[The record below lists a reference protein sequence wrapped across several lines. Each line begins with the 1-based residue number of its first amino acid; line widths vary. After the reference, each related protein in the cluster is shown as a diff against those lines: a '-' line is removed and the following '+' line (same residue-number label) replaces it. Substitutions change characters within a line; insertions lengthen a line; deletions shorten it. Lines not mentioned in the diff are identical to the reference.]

1 MEALGSMLLVALF
14 AERVVEVLKG
24 ILLPLVAGWPEA
36 KRTALWRVLGVAAG
50 VVLAFGLRVNLF
62 ALVGVADA
70 NPWLGTLLAGVFA
83 GMGTEWV
90 HNLLTNL
97 PRLAVEGRRLRL
109 MHAPGDGGRE

>member
-1 MEALGSMLLVALF
+1 MDALGSMLLVALF
-14 AERVVEVLKG
+14 AERIVEVLKA
-24 ILLPLVAGWPEA
+24 ILLPLLVGWPEGQ
-36 KRTALWRVLGVAAG
+36 RTALWRVLGVAVG

-62 ALVGVADA
+62 ALVGVAEA
-70 NPWLGTLLAGVFA
+70 NPWLGTLLAGLFA

-109 MHAPGDGGRE
+109 LSSPREGGQR